1 MTTRTER
8 ATERAAAKAE
18 GRLTYTEAEADRN
31 VAAMDEAARIAR
43 TAPSTDQATTPPG
56 VTGGSGEDEG

>member
-31 VAAMDEAARIAR
+31 VAETGSRA
-43 TAPSTDQATTPPG
+43 
-56 VTGGSGEDEG
+56 VGGS